1 MSLTRAILYTTFFY
15 FIFKKS
21 MYQQKTMMKM
31 QMIAFALFVYVFV
44 YMAND
49 NTKLDLVFEHLKF
62 QPAAINVA
70 EIEKWQN
77 STLFYSLPK
86 YLAPAL
92 ACLKD
97 ILFSHWNVEPIKL
110 LPMSDVP
117 LEHKQM
123 QLYNS
128 KKNASWEP
136 RHSWTMTWRPMPWTL
151 TWILATPQ

>member
-1 MSLTRAILYTTFFY
+1 
-15 FIFKKS
+15 
-21 MYQQKTMMKM
+21 MMKM

-123 QLYNS
+123 TLYHS
-128 KKNASWEP
+128 KLMALTLHLASGP
-136 RHSWTMTWRPMPWTL
+136 NFVAGAGSARSVLRTASGSTL
-151 TWILATPQ
+151 VYSIPFMYWATKFQFQTSTA